1 MADDIALHGQRTAWL
16 CARLCVELGL
26 PGGQLLDIARAA
38 LTHDIGKHQLPAAV
52 LDKPSALTAEEY
64 TLVQQHCL
72 LGATRLGT
80 LAEDTSESSTLGVAV
95 ALAHHEWWNGSGY
108 PFGLA
113 GTAIPRPARIVA
125 VVDVFDALTSARP
138 YKKAWSLAATLA
150 YIGERSGTQ
159 FEPDCVDAL
168 LCFAGDLPADWRSEA
183 ETTPLEHLAQLASPR
198 PATTAPSRFVGLWPQ
213 AA

>member
-26 PGGQLLDIARAA
+26 PGDQLLDIAHAA
-38 LTHDIGKHQLPAAV
+38 MTHDIGKHQLPAAV

-72 LGATRLGT
+72 LGATHLGR
-80 LAEDTSESSTLGVAV
+80 LAEDTPESSTLAVAV
-95 ALAHHEWWNGSGY
+95 SLSHHEWWNGSGY

-138 YKKAWSLAATLA
+138 YKKAWSRGATLA
-150 YIGERSGTQ
+150 YISDRSGTQ
-159 FEPDCVDAL
+159 FEPECVDAL
-168 LCFAGDLPADWRSEA
+168 LAFAGELPAAWRAEA
-183 ETTPLEHLAQLASPR
+183 ETASLELLAQLASPR
-198 PATTAPSRFVGLWPQ
+198 RAKPAPSRFVGLWPQ